1 MTGVIEKL
9 QDFKIGKLSFAGYS
23 NANWAGEIW
32 PFSLAAF
39 FVLLAMENEK
49 PGFLQRLQTKWKL
62 ESLFQVVMVLVV
74 FACTGFTIL
83 FIKNPIL
90 DFFGIERGGGQGAI
104 NTLLYLLLV
113 LPLYQIILLIYG
125 FIFGQFNFFWEKEKQ
140 IFRRIG
146 KLFGKKGN

>member
-1 MTGVIEKL
+1 MPDRNG
-9 QDFKIGKLSFAGYS
+9 
-23 NANWAGEIW
+23 
-32 PFSLAAF
+32 
-39 FVLLAMENEK
+39 K

-62 ESLFQVVMVLVV
+62 ESLLQVVLVLVV

-90 DFFGIERGGGQGAI
+90 DFFGVERGGFV
-104 NTLLYLLLV
+104 NTVIYLLLV

-125 FIFGQFNFFWEKEKQ
+125 FIFGQFSFFWEKEKQ

-146 KLFGKKGN
+146 GMFSKKKK

>member
-1 MTGVIEKL
+1 M
-9 QDFKIGKLSFAGYS
+9 Q
-23 NANWAGEIW
+23 NQ
-32 PFSLAAF
+32 
-39 FVLLAMENEK
+39 K
-49 PGFLQRLQTKWKL
+49 PGFLQRLQWKWKL
-62 ESLFQVVMVLVV
+62 ESIFQVVLVLVV

-90 DFFGIERGGGQGAI
+90 DFFGVEKGGFV

-113 LPLYQIILLIYG
+113 LPLYQIFLLIYG

-146 KLFGKKGN
+146 KLFGKKEK